1 MTDALNIVHEADAQR
16 QHVRVNLPAA
26 ITIDGKMF
34 TASDWS
40 NAGMSL
46 SIDGKADMKSFK
58 EGNIIGGVV
67 HFELDSFGINVPM
80 TIETRNI
87 DKKAQTVGLKF
98 IDMTQRQ
105 VSIMHHMVNAYV
117 TGEITNVNDLIH
129 VVGRNNMSNPR
140 KIPSKDNDG
149 GFDIGNLVRKGVVA
163 CLSFLL
169 FAYVAI
175 AIYDQAYVVEAQSAT
190 VVADG
195 FPVLAPAQGV
205 VGYKGLTAG
214 TKISKGEALLTVLS
228 DTGTITSADS
238 PCDCI
243 VTDQLVD
250 KGAVVSKNEA
260 ILTLIPQNAPLYIEA
275 FVPYEQALNLTKDQ
289 SVMVSGKG
297 NAFKMPATIESIQLQ
312 KGAANNARVKLS
324 TDGNIPADTIG
335 MPIEVRFDTLGWA
348 F

>member
-16 QHVRVNLPAA
+16 QHVRVNLPAS
-26 ITIDGKMF
+26 ITIDGKIF

-46 SIDGKADMKSFK
+46 SVTDKGDMKLFK
-58 EGNIIGGVV
+58 EGNIAGGVL

-80 TIETRNI
+80 TIETRTV

-105 VSIMHHMVNAYV
+105 VSVMHHMVNAYV

-140 KIPSKDNDG
+140 KIPSKDGDN
-149 GFDIGNLVRKGVVA
+149 GFDIGNLVRKCVVGF
-163 CLSFLL
+163 LSLLL
-169 FAYVAI
+169 FIYVAT
-175 AIYDQAYVVEAQSAT
+175 AIYDQAYIVEAKSAT

-195 FPVLAPAQGV
+195 FPVMAPAQGV
-205 VGYKGLTAG
+205 VGYKGLQSG
-214 TKISKGEALLTVLS
+214 TFVSKGEALLTVLS
-228 DTGTITSADS
+228 DTGTITSTDS

-243 VTDQLVD
+243 ITEQLIAKGSVVTKSDP
-250 KGAVVSKNEA
+250 

-275 FVPYEQALNLTKDQ
+275 FVPYEDALNLTKNQ
-289 SVMVSGKG
+289 SVMISGQG
-297 NAFKMPATIESIQLQ
+297 NLLSMPAIIESIQLQ
-312 KGAANNARVKLS
+312 KGTANNARVKLS
-324 TDGNIPADTIG
+324 ANDKIPADVIG
-335 MPIEVRFDTLGWA
+335 MPVEVRFDTLGWA